1 MYHFLKTPV
10 KKFQEKSIALIVAP
24 GVTPTAAEAFRFIQ
38 AKDDIFNR
46 NGFAFVIL
54 TTSLSDTV
62 AQAILFSLMNYDEPD
77 CVALYLRTQH
87 GSRKNQRQAEMWE
100 DHNERQAKLWQDVWG
115 RPPRSR
121 P

>member
-1 MYHFLKTPV
+1 VYHFLKTPV
-10 KKFQEKSIALIVAP
+10 KEFQEKSIALIVAQ
-24 GVTPTAAEAFRFIQ
+24 GVTTTAAEALRIIQ

-46 NGFAFVIL
+46 NGFAFDIL

-62 AQAILFSLMNYDEPD
+62 AQAILFSLTNYDEPD

-87 GSRKNQRQAEMWE
+87 GSRKNQRQA
-100 DHNERQAKLWQDVWG
+100 KLWQAVWG